1 MKLRESSNIVKFNWR
16 NFIWITGVHVIAL
29 SLCWFF
35 FTWQAFIAFLIM
47 HYIAGMVGI
56 TFGFHRL
63 LAHKGFQATKPL
75 EYFAAFCGTLA
86 CQGGPISWIGQHRV
100 HHAYS
105 DKPEDPHDM
114 NKGFWHSHI
123 GFIFN
128 RRADLNSIEEVSH
141 YCPDIAKNKFYQFLE
156 NNMILIQIV
165 VGLSIMALGGVL
177 GSAPGFDWYSAISFT
192 IWGVFVRLVSGY
204 HVTWFVNSATHK
216 WGSRPNN
223 TNDDSR
229 NNWWVGLLAFGEGWH
244 NNHHAQP
251 RAARHGWEWWQF
263 DQTWIMISILK
274 TFRQIKNIKLP
285 VRVNSKVNSLE
296 NPIENL
302 NINHSILNPKKIHQ
316 NKAV

>member
-1 MKLRESSNIVKFNWR
+1 MKLRESAKITKFNWR
-16 NFIWITGVHVIAL
+16 NFIWITGVHIIAVT
-29 SLCWFF
+29 LCWFF
-35 FTWQAFIAFLIM
+35 FTWQALIAFIIM
-47 HYIAGMVGI
+47 HYAAGMIGI

-63 LAHKGFQATKPL
+63 LTHKGFQATKPI

-86 CQGGPISWIGQHRV
+86 CQGGPISWVGQHRV

-128 RRADLNSIEEVSH
+128 RRADLNSTEEVSH
-141 YCPDIAKNKFYQFLE
+141 YCPDIAKNKYYLFLE
-156 NNMILIQIV
+156 NNMILIQVI
-165 VGLSIMALGGVL
+165 VGLSIMALGGIL
-177 GSAPGFDWYSAISFT
+177 GSHPGFDWYSAISFT
-192 IWGVFVRLVSGY
+192 VWAVFVRLVTGY

-274 TFRQIKNIKLP
+274 FFRQIKNIKLP
-285 VRVNSKVNSLE
+285 SRPSTSKITLESALTNNNS
-296 NPIENL
+296 
-302 NINHSILNPKKIHQ
+302 NHSILAPKKIHQ